1 MCFLLFFLVFFFFL
15 CVCSLLFFFFCS
27 LSFYS
32 LFFFLQVSS
41 LQSIRKNKQ
50 TNKQTNKISQ
60 GSRFF
65 FLFRKTAS
73 SLFFFS
79 LLNCFPVVYLRC
91 HCIVLIKPRPCVV
104 TCNSSV
110 FFLFLLSLFITAAL
124 GRTFVSL
131 VVSTSVSI
139 LLLLLLFFFFCCLCP
154 VFFFF
159 ICSIGKIRF
168 IRREKI
174 TLSYSVLIS
183 FFLVCNCRAVFF
195 FFSP

>member
-1 MCFLLFFLVFFFFL
+1 MLFR
-15 CVCSLLFFFFCS
+15 S
-27 LSFYS
+27 
-32 LFFFLQVSS
+32 SS
-41 LQSIRKNKQ
+41 LQSIRKKK
-50 TNKQTNKISQ
+50 NKQTNKISQ

-65 FLFRKTAS
+65 FSVPQNSIFS
-73 SLFFFS
+73 FFFS

-159 ICSIGKIRF
+159 FVVVDTSVFFGSNK
-168 IRREKI
+168 
-174 TLSYSVLIS
+174 SHSVLP
-183 FFLVCNCRAVFF
+183 FFLLFFATAIAELFF
-195 FFSP
+195 FFFHRKAALIVSSLI